1 MAALAG
7 RHAGRRGRSVGG
19 LLSRDCGQPVDWA
32 GIPCLVRLRSSSTP
46 PIIPAVRPFLRP
58 SDVGAQ
64 EAPRA
69 GCDFVQNPG
78 GKSCHPLDGRE
89 GFGTIRDPLQIR
101 LRRPSLTS
109 EQLERREDA
118 PSSHTGHDRSAMAAC
133 KCRQNRSVTALRLD
147 ILREAKNEVNGQF
160 HSQSPNPEAARPKGE
175 ANGCPKLSG

>member
-1 MAALAG
+1 MAAMDGRRAG
-7 RHAGRRGRSVGG
+7 RCGRPLGR
-19 LLSRDCGQPVDWA
+19 LLRPDCGQPV
-32 GIPCLVRLRSSSTP
+32 GFRKNLSVHGLRSSSTP
-46 PIIPAVRPFLRP
+46 PIIPAVRPSLRP

-69 GCDFVQNPG
+69 GCDFVENPVR
-78 GKSCHPLDGRE
+78 KPFHPLDGRE

-118 PSSHTGHDRSAMAAC
+118 PSSRTGHDRSAMAAC
-133 KCRQNRSVTALRLD
+133 KCRQKRSVTALRLD

-175 ANGCPKLSG
+175 ANGCPKLPG